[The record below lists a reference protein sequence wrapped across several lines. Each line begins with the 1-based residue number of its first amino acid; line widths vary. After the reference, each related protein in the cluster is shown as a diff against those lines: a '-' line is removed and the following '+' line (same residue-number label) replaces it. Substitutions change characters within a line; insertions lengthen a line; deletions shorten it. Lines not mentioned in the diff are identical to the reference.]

1 MNNRPWLKHSK
12 DFGCFCWGCGYFFV
26 GGGRGR
32 GVILGFTFLSNVL
45 VLIDR
50 CLLLLISLASGLKG
64 LNMTAAR
71 LQLEKAAVLNSQT
84 RIHLANEDTVQAL
97 GRET

>member
-1 MNNRPWLKHSK
+1 
-12 DFGCFCWGCGYFFV
+12 
-26 GGGRGR
+26 
-32 GVILGFTFLSNVL
+32 
-45 VLIDR
+45 
-50 CLLLLISLASGLKG
+50 
-64 LNMTAAR
+64 MTAAR